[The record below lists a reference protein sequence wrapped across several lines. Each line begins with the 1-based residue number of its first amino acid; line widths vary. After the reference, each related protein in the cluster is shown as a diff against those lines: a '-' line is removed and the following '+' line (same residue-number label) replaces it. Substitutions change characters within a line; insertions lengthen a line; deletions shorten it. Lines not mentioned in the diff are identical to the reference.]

1 MKELDRLLAFALN
14 TSKDEPKEI
23 VWEREKGFIQF
34 RFYGT
39 VWLGILKINSM
50 LSSVVLLDNKGNVLN
65 DDDDFADDCA
75 TLGLDVVDVY
85 DRVRQYC

>member
-1 MKELDRLLAFALN
+1 MKELDRLLVLALN

-23 VWEREKGFIQF
+23 VLERGKGFIQF
-34 RFYGT
+34 RFYDT
-39 VWLGILKINSM
+39 VWLGILKINIM

-75 TLGLDVVDVY
+75 ALGLDVVDVY